1 MNGEPRHFFEFDAFR
16 VEVEDRRLLRHGKP
30 VMLTPKAFD
39 ILLALVGHSGRTVEK
54 NDLMDEVWSDTFV
67 EEGNLNRHVSTLR
80 KILGDDPHEQ
90 RFIKTIPKHGYR
102 FTADVREVVESNG
115 TLAAKNIYQLTPA
128 LSQAAHENFWSM
140 TRIVIAALAVIS
152 CFLLAA
158 LAISSRGQAI
168 KQSGSARPVNTQASE
183 DYAKGRGLWQTRS
196 AQDLHAATLLLEQA
210 VEIEPDFAL
219 AHAALADAYVF
230 DFTNWKKAEQQANEA
245 IRLDPNLGEPHAT
258 LGFVR
263 MFWEWKLA
271 DAEREFKQA
280 VTLSPDYST
289 AHQWFAVNLAA
300 TGHKD
305 AALSEMKKAL
315 ELDPDSPS
323 INADMCQTF
332 YFAHRYD
339 EAIGQCGKTLDMNAK
354 FLNAYLYLYEIY
366 NAGGLSDEAV
376 NTFYK
381 IEGMTNDSLPSDAQ
395 DKLGTAYKTGGIR
408 EFWRMQIEILM
419 HPTPQYYKLA
429 QYYARL
435 GDRDE
440 AQNWLEKG
448 YENRDFDIPL
458 VLADPVFEN
467 FHKDVRFITLR
478 ERLLQL
484 HD

>member
-54 NDLMDEVWSDTFV
+54 DDLMDEVWSDTFV

-115 TLAAKNIYQLTPA
+115 TLTAKNIYQLTPA

-152 CFLLAA
+152 CVLLVAWGV
-158 LAISSRGQAI
+158 SSGGQA
-168 KQSGSARPVNTQASE
+168 KPQNGLDRTLRAEAYQ
-183 DYAKGRGLWQTRS
+183 DYVKGRGLWQTRN
-196 AQDLHAATLLLEQA
+196 AQDLHEATLLLEQA

-366 NAGGLSDEAV
+366 NARGLSDEAV
-376 NTFYK
+376 NTYYK
-381 IEGMTNDSLPSDAQ
+381 IEGMTNDSLPPDAQ

-440 AQNWLEKG
+440 AQNWLEEG
-448 YENRDFDIPL
+448 CENRDFDIPL

-467 FHKDVRFITLR
+467 FHKDLRFITLR

-484 HD
+484 HE